1 MKYQVKILPPS
12 PDALFAQRED
22 GLTHSAFSLEL
33 SLYTALRDGDEAA
46 LRRAMDRYF
55 AAGFVIGRMSAD
67 SLRQM
72 KFWAVSVVAIAI
84 HYAILG
90 GLDETD
96 AYNLSDEYIRHIDG
110 LFSIDQCVEY
120 LSSRAIEL
128 VRAVAASKKEH
139 TLSPKIK
146 ACVHYIHIH
155 LHDRL
160 TVGALAACPTCS
172 ARKPASPSA
181 ATSRSRSW
189 PPLCLCSPPECPTA
203 RSHTACPFAANPT
216 SSNASKN
223 ATAPPP
229 PPTRGHIGDEGAF
242 SGRHFGGLRHLEIPH
257 FAGYRFEGFL
267 CIILPEIN
275 TQEVNNHGIFSR
287 QQGKGYS
294 EESGSGSYSG

>member
-55 AAGFVIGRMSAD
+55 VAGFVIGRMSAD

-72 KFWAVSVVAIAI
+72 KFWAVSVVAIAT

-120 LSSRAIEL
+120 LSGRAIEL

-160 TVGALAACPTCS
+160 TVGALAGQVGLSESRLSHLFRQETGQSVSRYIQEQKLAAALPLLTAGMPYGQVAYSLSFCS
-172 ARKPASPSA
+172 QSYFIQCFKKRYGTTPAA
-181 ATSRSRSW
+181 Y
-189 PPLCLCSPPECPTA
+189 
-203 RSHTACPFAANPT
+203 
-216 SSNASKN
+216 
-223 ATAPPP
+223 
-229 PPTRGHIGDEGAF
+229 TRAHRG
-242 SGRHFGGLRHLEIPH
+242 
-257 FAGYRFEGFL
+257 
-267 CIILPEIN
+267 
-275 TQEVNNHGIFSR
+275 
-287 QQGKGYS
+287 
-294 EESGSGSYSG
+294 

>member
-1 MKYQVKILPPS
+1 MKYKIKILPPS

-72 KFWAVSVVAIAI
+72 KFWAVSVVAIAT

-120 LSSRAIEL
+120 LSGRAIEL

-160 TVGALAACPTCS
+160 TVGALAGQVGLSESRYIQEQKLAAALPLLTAGMPYGQVAYSLSFCS
-172 ARKPASPSA
+172 QSYFIQCFKKRYGTTPAAYARA
-181 ATSRSRSW
+181 
-189 PPLCLCSPPECPTA
+189 
-203 RSHTACPFAANPT
+203 H
-216 SSNASKN
+216 
-223 ATAPPP
+223 
-229 PPTRGHIGDEGAF
+229 RG
-242 SGRHFGGLRHLEIPH
+242 
-257 FAGYRFEGFL
+257 
-267 CIILPEIN
+267 
-275 TQEVNNHGIFSR
+275 
-287 QQGKGYS
+287 
-294 EESGSGSYSG
+294 